1 VGITLLPKAVVASSR
16 KEGLVLAHELPP
28 EEAHVVTM
36 FIRRSDVYA
45 SSALNAFLAVARPS
59 PLKLIVGD

>member
-1 VGITLLPKAVVASSR
+1 
-16 KEGLVLAHELPP
+16 
-28 EEAHVVTM
+28 M

-59 PLKLIVGD
+59 PLKLVAGD